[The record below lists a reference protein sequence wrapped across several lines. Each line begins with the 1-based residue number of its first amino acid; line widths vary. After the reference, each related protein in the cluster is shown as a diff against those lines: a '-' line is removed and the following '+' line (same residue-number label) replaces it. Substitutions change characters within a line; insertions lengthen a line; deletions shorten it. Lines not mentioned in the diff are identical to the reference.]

1 MPKIVSTYH
10 HSFAGGS
17 KNTSRLLHHLSKNGC
32 EVDTYFFE
40 TPQYFTY
47 TQSKVNVHTLGA
59 DYIPTEVVDSQAI
72 RNYLLTERIINGLF
86 QQTEAILF
94 GANLFPYC
102 NILLDAKSQLVQEGK
117 SNPRLII
124 HPVGSDMWQIG
135 TKLKPRVKWLLDN
148 PLVDTIFTYSDSFVA
163 EIKAYY
169 NIQKD
174 IHVLP
179 PVLEKAKFFP
189 ISTTEKQQRRKTLG
203 FSEEDF
209 IIHHHSSMRKIKCP
223 EIVLDIAI
231 KAAQNI
237 SAPCTLIMTGPIPH
251 ELIKALHLKLQL
263 LPGHRNF
270 QQITRLP
277 NLTIY
282 WTGILADV
290 SYLMQIADMEL
301 NASIHDSFNLSL
313 MEAMACG
320 LPVVTSEI
328 VGIGPHVLK
337 SGGGFCFPA
346 KKLNFDELNRV
357 LDTNEAKNAIF
368 DLDYAVE
375 VIRNLAGDRHSAH
388 LKGMSG
394 AAYVAEEFG
403 IEKAAQIF
411 HQFIN

>member
-1 MPKIVSTYH
+1 MKQLISTYH

-32 EVDTYFFE
+32 VVQTYFFE

-59 DYIPTEVVDSQAI
+59 ENIPTEVVDSQAV
-72 RNYLLTERIINGLF
+72 RNYLLTERVINGID

-148 PLVDTIFTYSDSFVA
+148 PLVDTILTYSDSFVE

-169 NIQKD
+169 HIQKD

-179 PVLEKAKFFP
+179 PVLEKDTFFP
-189 ISTTEKQQRRKTLG
+189 ISAAEKQQRRKALG

-223 EIVLDIAI
+223 EIVLDIVI

-237 SAPCTLIMTGPIPH
+237 PAPCTLIMTGPVPH
-251 ELIKALHLKLQL
+251 ELINALHLGLQP
-263 LPGHRNF
+263 LPGHPHF
-270 QQITRLP
+270 LHLTRAH

-290 SYLMQIADMEL
+290 SYLMQLADMEL

-328 VGIGPHVLK
+328 VGIAPHILK

-346 KKLNFDELNRV
+346 KKLNFDELNQI
-357 LDTNEAKNAIF
+357 LDTNEAKHGIF
-368 DLDYAVE
+368 DLDYAVD
-375 VIRNLAGDRHSAH
+375 VIRTIADDRNNACS
-388 LKGMSG
+388 KGQAG

-403 IEKAAQIF
+403 IEKAARIF
-411 HQFIN
+411 HQFIS

>member
-1 MPKIVSTYH
+1 MKQLISTYH

-47 TQSKVNVHTLGA
+47 TQSKVSVHTLGS
-59 DYIPTEVVDSQAI
+59 DTIPTEVVDSQAI
-72 RNYLLTERIINGLF
+72 RNYLLTERIMNGIN
-86 QQTEAILF
+86 QETEAILF

-148 PLVDTIFTYSDSFVA
+148 PLVDTVFTYSDSFVA

-169 NIQKD
+169 HIQKD

-179 PVLEKAKFFP
+179 PVLEKDKFFP
-189 ISTTEKQQRRKTLG
+189 ISAAEKQQRRQELSFTQ
-203 FSEEDF
+203 EDF

-223 EIVLDIAI
+223 ELVLDIAI
-231 KAAQNI
+231 KAAQGI
-237 SAPCTLIMTGPIPH
+237 PAPCILIMTGPVPH
-251 ELIKALHLKLQL
+251 ELIKSLDLGFQS
-263 LPGHRNF
+263 LPGHPHF
-270 QQITRLP
+270 QHLSRLP
-277 NLTIY
+277 NLTVY

-290 SYLMQIADMEL
+290 SYLMQTADMEL
-301 NASIHDSFNLSL
+301 NASLHDSFNLSL

-320 LPVVTSEI
+320 LPVVTSDV
-328 VGIGPHVLK
+328 VGIAPHVLK
-337 SGGGFCFPA
+337 SGGGFCFPV

-357 LDTNEAKNAIF
+357 LDTNEAKQAIF

-375 VIRNLAGDRHSAH
+375 VIRTIAGDRPGAH
-388 LKGMSG
+388 LKGLAG

-411 HQFIN
+411 HQFIS